1 MDNEAQIQLAI
12 ESLQN
17 GEQSSIRSAATT
29 YGVPKS
35 VLHDRMTN
43 KHAQALGKS
52 KVLSDTTETLL
63 VELIFKMSDIGFS
76 LTRNE
81 LLELVKVYLNSTNQ
95 SHLFKN
101 GAPTKNWYYSF
112 LKRHFQTL
120 STRKS
125 NNMPCNR
132 NIFVR

>member
-1 MDNEAQIQLAI
+1 MANEAQIQLAI
-12 ESLQN
+12 ESIQN
-17 GEQSSIRSAATT
+17 GEQASIRSASTT

-63 VELIFKMSDIGFS
+63 VELIIKMSDIGFS
-76 LTRNE
+76 LTQTE
-81 LLELVKVYLNSTNQ
+81 LLELVTVYLNSTNQ

-112 LKRHFQTL
+112 LVLIHQLVLVQLKISL
-120 STRKS
+120 LLK
-125 NNMPCNR
+125 
-132 NIFVR
+132 IV